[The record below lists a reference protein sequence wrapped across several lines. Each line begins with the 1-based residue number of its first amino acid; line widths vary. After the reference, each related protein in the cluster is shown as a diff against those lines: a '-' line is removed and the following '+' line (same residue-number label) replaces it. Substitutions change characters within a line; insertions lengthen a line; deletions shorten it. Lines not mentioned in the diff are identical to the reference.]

1 MIIQSMKIKIGWFLS
16 LAFAFSLKSSA
27 QALVLKDSVRG
38 SKYCEIVIV
47 TGSLPKLIATVYS
60 TFGCSECSTDQWK
73 KIDANKLRK
82 ELDAKAVILNG
93 PRYLLMD
100 KIGRKDSLP
109 AITSFDSLD
118 MRETAVVIVN
128 LAMAMKGKVKPYQEQ
143 AAHHAS
149 KYGFNK
155 GSEVY
160 ELISPSH
167 SYIMQSFS
175 QMIDSTLTIGTLNQL
190 GTKLKM
196 PDGWQFKSRILD
208 NDLLFET
215 EEGKDAFVIQ
225 DELGNNYLRME

>member
-1 MIIQSMKIKIGWFLS
+1 MIIQSMKIKTGWILFL
-16 LAFAFSLKSSA
+16 AVAFSLKSSA
-27 QALVLKDSVRG
+27 QDLVLKDSVRG
-38 SKYCEIVIV
+38 AKYCEIVVV

-60 TFGCSECSTDQWK
+60 TFGCSECGSDQWK

-143 AAHHAS
+143 SARHSS

-167 SYIMQSFS
+167 TYIMQSFS

-190 GTKLKM
+190 GAKLKM
-196 PDGWQFKSRILD
+196 PEGWQFKSRILD

-225 DELGNNYLRME
+225 DELGNNYLRRE